1 MGRPQP
7 ARAGA
12 INIEACA
19 RPIAVDHR
27 ISLPYYFRIAGSLLR
42 QVETLTSP
50 RSPAWWIDPS
60 FLDPISSPLTYSC
73 LVV

>member
-1 MGRPQP
+1 MGPPQP

-12 INIEACA
+12 INIESCA

-27 ISLPYYFRIAGSLLR
+27 ISLPYYFRIASSLLR
-42 QVETLTSP
+42 QVETLTIP
-50 RSPAWWIDPS
+50 RSPAWWIAPS
-60 FLDPISSPLTYSC
+60 FLDLISCRLTHSF